1 MRRDR
6 AGVTTTVTIKMKKFL
21 REIWSASDFGSDALA
36 RHAEDAMRDE
46 ARHGIYA
53 MAVVTFLMM
62 AGLSCFYLYLGLSTQ
77 HLYTFGLL
85 GVLAA
90 HVAASA
96 KRLSRESDLKTLYL
110 LGMVLLSM
118 TALAFTL
125 LAQRDGNFSG
135 PTLSTVV
142 LLFMVVPLVPW
153 GMREALIALGTIY
166 VILTGSTLSA
176 ASRFSAHEKLTLQFL
191 MLGAAVIALAV
202 VARTVHVR
210 KGHLE
215 ARFDLFR
222 VNEQLVTIAMHDPLT
237 GAKNRRFIE
246 ERYDAIVRG
255 YAASRQRFYF
265 CVLDVDRFKALNDTY
280 GHHCGDRVLQRLA
293 HALVSAFAPDD
304 HVVRMG
310 GDEFLVITRTSAL
323 EANFARAVQ
332 LYNAAN
338 ANDEAGFRVP
348 TVSLGAARV
357 AAGVVPA
364 FDPLYVAADK
374 ALYEAKAERSGSIV
388 EVALDT
394 QTREAA

>member
-1 MRRDR
+1 
-6 AGVTTTVTIKMKKFL
+6 
-21 REIWSASDFGSDALA
+21 
-36 RHAEDAMRDE
+36 MRDE

-96 KRLSRESDLKTLYL
+96 KKLSAGGDLKTLYL

-176 ASRFSAHEKLTLQFL
+176 ASRFSAQEKLTLQFL

-222 VNEQLVTIAMHDPLT
+222 ANEQLVTIAMHDPLT
-237 GAKNRRFIE
+237 TAKNRRFLE
-246 ERYDAIVRG
+246 ARYDAIVSA
-255 YAASRQRFYF
+255 YAAAGEPFCF
-265 CVLDVDRFKALNDTY
+265 CVLDVDRFKSLNDTY
-280 GHHCGDRVLQRLA
+280 GHLCGDRVLQRLA
-293 HALVSAFAPDD
+293 AALTSAFAPDD
-304 HVVRMG
+304 HVIRMG
-310 GDEFLVITRTSAL
+310 GDEFVVITKTREL
-323 EANFARAVQ
+323 EATFARATRLFEQ
-332 LYNAAN
+332 AN
-338 ANDEAGFRVP
+338 AGDEAGLP
-348 TVSLGAARV
+348 APSVSLGAALVREGS
-357 AAGVVPA
+357 APP
-364 FDPLYVAADK
+364 FDPLYLAADK
-374 ALYEAKAERSGSIV
+374 ALYAAKIDRVGSVIAV
-388 EVALDT
+388 EFGRDR
-394 QTREAA
+394 REAA